1 MRNTKIVCTIGPV
14 SDSPEILGPLIDAGM
29 SVARLNFSH
38 GDHAEHKQRIE
49 LIRKLTAEKQR
60 PVAIL
65 QDLAGPKI
73 RTGKIL
79 QGSISLKNGDT
90 FTLTSEQN
98 ISEASRVSTGFN
110 KFHEEVHANDQILLA
125 DGSIELR
132 VKSVENKDVICE
144 VIVGGELS
152 SNKGINLPE
161 RSLSIAALTEKDKR
175 DLVFGLEQDVD
186 FVAMSFVR
194 RPEDIELV
202 KNVMAQEGKTVPII
216 AKIEKHEALA
226 NLESIIEVVD
236 GVMVARGDLAVE
248 TSLEKVPLEQKRIIR
263 LCNNAKKPVITATQM
278 LKSMV
283 DNPRPTRA
291 EANDVANAVFDGTDA
306 IMLSEETTI
315 GEYPV
320 EAVKT
325 MSKIARTI
333 EAHIKTTTKPHSL
346 KKTSS
351 ITWAVS
357 QAACEMA
364 QSLGASAILTPSQ
377 SGATARSISSFR
389 PNRPVLAFSPDEKVV
404 RQLGLVWGVRA
415 FHLLDYKNSE
425 QRIEMAIIEAR
436 KVGLIKSGDIVV
448 TTAGPVHGKP
458 GSTNLIKVEEIG
470 PAV

>member
-1 MRNTKIVCTIGPV
+1 MQKTKIVCTIGPV
-14 SDSPEILGPLIDAGM
+14 SDPPEVLGQLIDAGM
-29 SVARLNFSH
+29 NVARLNFSH
-38 GDHAEHKQRIE
+38 GDHEEHGQRIK
-49 LIRKLTAEKQR
+49 LIRKISAEKQK

-73 RTGKIL
+73 RIGKIS
-79 QGSISLKNGDT
+79 QGSINLKNGDT
-90 FTLTSEQN
+90 FTLTSEPN
-98 ISEASRVSTGFN
+98 ISEPLRVSANFD
-110 KFHEEVHANDQILLA
+110 KLHEEVQSNDQILLA

-132 VKSVENKDVICE
+132 VKSIENKDVICE
-144 VIVGGELS
+144 VIVGGDLS

-161 RSLSIAALTEKDKR
+161 RSLSIAALTEKDKQ
-175 DLVFGLEQDVD
+175 DLVFGLAQDVD

-202 KNVMAQEGKTVPII
+202 KKVMAQEGKAVPII

-226 NLESIIEVVD
+226 NLESIIKVVD

-263 LCNNAKKPVITATQM
+263 LCNEARKPVITATQM

-283 DNPRPTRA
+283 ENPRPTRA
-291 EANDVANAVFDGTDA
+291 EANDVANAILDGTDA

-325 MSKIARTI
+325 MAKIARTM
-333 EAHIKTTTKPHSL
+333 EAYIKTTTKPILL
-346 KKTSS
+346 KKTDS

-357 QAACEMA
+357 QAAYEMA
-364 QSLGASAILTPSQ
+364 ESLNASAILTPSQ
-377 SGATARSISSFR
+377 SGATARYISSFR

-404 RQLGLVWGVRA
+404 RQLSLVWGVRA

-425 QRIEMAIIEAR
+425 ERIEMAK
-436 KVGLIKSGDIVV
+436 KVALKAGLIKPGDIVV
-448 TTAGPVHGKP
+448 VTAGPVHGKP
-458 GSTNLIKVEEIG
+458 GSTNLIKVEEIT
-470 PAV
+470 